1 MRQVTVAIPVFE
13 GASTLPGVLLALKR
27 QRVDAEVELLV
38 CDSGSRDGSRELA
51 RAAGAQ
57 VIDIAPGGFAHG
69 PARNLLMDRARGEFV
84 ALLTQDAEPADER
97 WLSRLL
103 DGFAAGANVAL
114 VYGPY
119 RARADAGWR
128 ERSELE
134 RFFAALAPDGAP
146 RCDRLEPHERVAPA
160 SQLLGRRTYFTDANG
175 CVRRSA
181 WLQIPFPPAPY
192 AEDHALS
199 LAMLRAGW
207 GKVFVPSAAVLHSHH
222 YGPLAELR
230 RCFDDWR
237 GLLEIYGWRE
247 PASARHLALQ
257 LRGQMG
263 ARRRSLRAGG
273 APAWQSALA
282 MLPAAA
288 GQSVRVTGA
297 VLGSR
302 ADRLPPRARAWL
314 SLDGRGSYVPA
325 APTVPGAAAVLAP
338 TWDRGPAAPS

>member
-1 MRQVTVAIPVFE
+1 MRQVTVAIPVFQ
-13 GASTLPGVLLALKR
+13 GASTLPGVLHALR
-27 QRVDAEVELLV
+27 GQRVEAEVELLV

-51 RAAGAQ
+51 LEAGAQ

-103 DGFAAGANVAL
+103 DGFGAAPDVAL

-119 RARADAGWR
+119 RPRADAGWR

-134 RFFAALAPDGAP
+134 RFFSALAPDGAP
-146 RCDRLEPHERVAPA
+146 RCDRLEAHERVAPA

-181 WLQIPFPPAPY
+181 WQQIPFPPSPY

-207 GKVFVPSAAVLHSHH
+207 AKVFVPAAAVLHSHH
-222 YGPLAELR
+222 YGPLGELR
-230 RCFDDWR
+230 RSFDDWR

-247 PASARHLALQ
+247 PATARHFVLQ

-273 APAWQSALA
+273 APRWQSNLA

-288 GQSVRVTGA
+288 GQSVRVAGA

-302 ADRLPPRARAWL
+302 SDRLPPRARGWL
-314 SLDGRGSYVPA
+314 SLDGRRSYVPMA
-325 APTVPGAAAVLAP
+325 APVPGAAPVLAP
-338 TWDRGPAAPS
+338 TCDRGAAAP